1 MTLESYLTDL
11 TKKPDPINHQGL
23 LQLSGLSNAEVLE
36 VVSSW
41 PRIALERRREILERM
56 IDLAADNLELDFAAV
71 FRACLNDT
79 DDQVRAWAARG
90 LWDSDDR
97 TLIRPLI
104 KLLTVDPSSEVRAA
118 AAVSLGKFAA
128 MAQERKVVPRDAE
141 KIHDA
146 LLATVNKTEEDPEVE
161 RRSIEAIA
169 SFRSPQVEDII
180 RKAYNDGDEMLKQSA
195 IFAMGRSSDERWLPI
210 VIQETRHQDAS
221 IRFEAANACGYLG
234 SDVTVPHVIAM
245 LEDDDSQV
253 QLAAVKALGS
263 IGGGLAKR
271 ALTQCL
277 KMGDEAMEEAATAA
291 LSSAEFDD
299 DPLGFTFES

>member
-1 MTLESYLTDL
+1 MTLESYLAEL
-11 TKKPDPINHQGL
+11 TETAKPINHVGL
-23 LQLSGLSNAEVLE
+23 LQLSSLSNPEVLE
-36 VVSSW
+36 LASVW
-41 PRIALERRREILERM
+41 PGIPLERRREMLERM
-56 IDLAADNLELDFAAV
+56 IELAADNLELDFASV
-71 FRACLNDT
+71 FRAFLIDT

-90 LWDSDDR
+90 LWDCDDR

-104 KLLTVDPSSEVRAA
+104 ELLKVDPSDDVRAA

-128 MAQERKVVPRDAE
+128 LAQERKILPRDAE

-146 LLATVNKTEEDPEVE
+146 LLAVVSKGEEDLEVE

-169 SFRSPQVEDII
+169 SFSSPQVEHII
-180 RKAYNDGDEMLKQSA
+180 RKAYQDGDDRLKQSA
-195 IFAMGRSSDERWLPI
+195 IYAMGRSSDERWLPI

-221 IRFEAANACGYLG
+221 VRYEAANACGYLG
-234 SDVTVPHVIAM
+234 SDVTVPHIIAM
-245 LEDDDSQV
+245 LEDEDSQV

-277 KMGDEAMEEAATAA
+277 TMGDDAMEEAATAA
-291 LSSAEFDD
+291 LSSVEFDD
-299 DPLGFTFES
+299 DPLGFTFET

>member
-1 MTLESYLTDL
+1 MTLENYLADL
-11 TKKPDPINHQGL
+11 TEKPNPINHQGL
-23 LQLSGLSNAEVLE
+23 LQLSSLSNAEVME
-36 VVSSW
+36 VVTSW
-41 PRIALERRREILERM
+41 PRIPLERRREILERM
-56 IDLAADNLELDFAAV
+56 IDLATDNLELDFASV
-71 FRACLNDT
+71 FRACLT
-79 DDQVRAWAARG
+79 DADDEVRAWAARG
-90 LWDSDDR
+90 LWDCDDR

-104 KLLTVDPSSEVRAA
+104 KLLTLDPSAEVRAA
-118 AAVSLGKFAA
+118 AAISLGKFAE
-128 MAQERKVVPRDAE
+128 MAQERKILSRDAE
-141 KIHDA
+141 KIHEA
-146 LLATVNKTEEDPEVE
+146 LLATVTETEDPEVE

-180 RKAYNDGDEMLKQSA
+180 RKAYHDGDERLKQSA
-195 IFAMGRSSDERWLPI
+195 IYAMGRSSDERWLPI
-210 VIQETRHQDAS
+210 VIQETRHEDAS
-221 IRFEAANACGYLG
+221 IRYEAANACGCLG

>member
-1 MTLESYLTDL
+1 MTLENYLTEL
-11 TKKPDPINHQGL
+11 TEKPDPINHLGL
-23 LQLSGLSNAEVLE
+23 LQLSSLSNPEVLDL
-36 VVSSW
+36 VSSW
-41 PRIALERRREILERM
+41 PRIPLERRREMLERM
-56 IDLAADNLELDFAAV
+56 IELAADNLELDFASV
-71 FRACLNDT
+71 FKACLNDT

-90 LWDSDDR
+90 LWDCDDR

-104 KLLTVDPSSEVRAA
+104 ALLTVDPSAEVRAA
-118 AAVSLGKFAA
+118 AAISLGKFAV
-128 MAQERKVVPRDAE
+128 MAQERKILPRDAE

-146 LLATVNKTEEDPEVE
+146 LLAVVNKTEEDLEVE

-169 SFRSPQVEDII
+169 SFSSPQVEEII
-180 RKAYNDGDEMLKQSA
+180 RKAYHDGDARLKQSA
-195 IFAMGRSSDERWLPI
+195 IYAMGRSSDERWLPI

-221 IRFEAANACGYLG
+221 IRYEAANACGYLG
-234 SDVTVPHVIAM
+234 SDITVPHVIAL
-245 LEDDDSQV
+245 LEDEDSQV

-277 KMGDEAMEEAATAA
+277 KMDDEAMEEAATAA